1 MAGRQ
6 NGQLRFRGAETRLR
20 RKCPSVLRRGRFPRK
35 GEPPARV
42 RAGKSEHQR
51 RSRRPGDRK
60 GRGAVVG
67 RQQPPG
73 DPDVA
78 FPIVRVGT
86 DARSRRQVGGGCSRR
101 APATSRPLVRWPQS
115 EAKRSCRRSRTGQSV
130 RALPVLR
137 LSSAHRTGSDPA
149 LVVSPSRC
157 HWRADRWPRRRW
169 MWQPHSVLSRSSS
182 LTRMKLI
189 GLASSFGSMRVAGA
203 CGGACSRRTSCGLD
217 QRMVS
222 RLERAAL
229 GLRCVPGR
237 SRFGRRVGR

>member
-1 MAGRQ
+1 MPIGSATRALSAQRGTTCPRAGRQ
-6 NGQLRFRGAETRLR
+6 VRTSKEVST
-20 RKCPSVLRRGRFPRK
+20 SGRSQ
-35 GEPPARV
+35 G
-42 RAGKSEHQR
+42 S
-51 RSRRPGDRK
+51 RS
-60 GRGAVVG
+60 
-67 RQQPPG
+67 
-73 DPDVA
+73 
-78 FPIVRVGT
+78 
-86 DARSRRQVGGGCSRR
+86 SRR
-101 APATSRPLVRWPQS
+101 APATTW
-115 EAKRSCRRSRTGQSV
+115 RSRRRLSDREGRDGRATKAIAPSGRWWLLPSSTSHVAAARQVAAVRGKAVMSAVANRTV
-130 RALPVLR
+130 RARVAGTP

-203 CGGACSRRTSCGLD
+203 CGGACSRHTSCGLD